1 MSLLSALSSRSR
13 RWFKAPQHLFDHL
26 SFRTKFV
33 VIGMVLAGPLSTLVG
48 FVASRYDQ
56 RVDNAQARE
65 SALLRSS
72 HLRDL
77 AVALAVH
84 RGLSARI
91 LAGEEGASAE
101 LVGQQKRVDRLLN
114 EALESIPPEQWRTA
128 NPAQGPALV
137 TEVHD
142 LMRLS
147 DPGQPERNFNRHNA
161 VIDAL
166 LNLNARVGVGPDL
179 GTDDHHEAALLH
191 LAFQQLPMLLE
202 ALGRQRGWGSAVL
215 TQEAYTDADLTRYML
230 YAGGAAQQ
238 LEVTQSARE
247 ALGQTDALLAR
258 PGHPVPLTLALNEAD
273 IFSQRSM
280 AIVMARQGGAA
291 AAARHF
297 REGSAAI
304 NRLAEVTTTFSELL
318 LTRARRDLQA
328 AQHGRTVSL
337 LVMGLVALAL
347 LLMYRGFERST
358 VLRLRDLQRA
368 SRRLADGQFNDRVQV
383 VGSDEI
389 ARLSGALDD
398 MRQRLQNAVRERADA
413 LAAHAASRAKTEFLA
428 RWSHDLRTPLAAVLG
443 FADMLLTRTAPAL
456 SEAQREDVMHIR
468 EAGEH
473 LLALVNDVLAVA
485 SVDARE
491 VEAVRQRDEAVAIG
505 PLIASAVHLV
515 QAQARTAGVLL
526 EWPRE
531 QGILSPDWVRGDRT
545 RLLQVL
551 ANLLS
556 NAIKYNQAGGHVR
569 LLWSAEGA
577 QVRIAVE
584 DDGCGIAEEDLP
596 RLFQPFE
603 RLVTPDPGIEGLGL
617 GLSNVKRLLEA
628 MGGSVEVHS
637 RLGEGSRFTVS
648 LQRMAPPVP
657 APSPGP
663 QALPPAPPL
672 QGHILYVEDDET
684 NVLLLQAM
692 LAAEPGLEV
701 TVCRDG
707 GQALACRHAPDLWII
722 DGQLPDMDGVDLLKQ
737 LQRRT
742 GPAPRAVMFSADAL
756 PCRREQALEAGFID
770 LWVKPM
776 GRDELLLRL
785 RQLMSRPRPEGQ
797 GVSAAPLAQ

>member
-1 MSLLSALSSRSR
+1 MSLLSALSLRSR
-13 RWFKAPQHLFDHL
+13 RWIKAPQHLFDHL

-56 RVDNAQARE
+56 RVDQAQARE

-77 AVALAVH
+77 ALALAVH

-91 LAGEEGASAE
+91 LAGEEGASTE
-101 LVGQQKRVDRLLN
+101 LVQQQKQVDRLLH
-114 EALESIPPEQWRTA
+114 EAQESIPADQWRTA
-128 NPAQGPALV
+128 DPPRGPSLV

-147 DPGQPERNFNRHNA
+147 DPGQPERNFRRHNA

-179 GTDDHHEAALLH
+179 GPDGHRESALLH

-215 TQEAYTDADLTRYML
+215 TQEAYADEDISRYMM

-247 ALGQTDALLAR
+247 ALAETDQLLAR
-258 PGHPVPLTLALNEAD
+258 PDQPAPLSAALNEAD
-273 IFSQRSM
+273 IFTQRSM
-280 AIVMARQGGAA
+280 TMVMGHEGGTAA
-291 AAARHF
+291 AAEHF
-297 REGSAAI
+297 REGSFAI
-304 NRLAEVTTTFSELL
+304 NRLAEVTTTFSSLL
-318 LTRARRDLQA
+318 MAHSQQDLAA
-328 AQHGRTVSL
+328 AQRGRAGSL
-337 LVMGLVALAL
+337 LGMGLVVLIL
-347 LLMYRGFERST
+347 LLIYRGFERST

-389 ARLSGALDD
+389 ARLSAALDD
-398 MRQRLQNAVRERADA
+398 MRQRLQNAVRERAEA
-413 LAAHAASRAKTEFLA
+413 LAGHEAARAKTEFLA

-443 FADMLLTRTAPAL
+443 FADMLLTRQAPAL

-485 SVDARE
+485 SLDARDSI
-491 VEAVRQRDEAVAIG
+491 RQRDDAVPIG
-505 PLIASAVHLV
+505 PLVASAVHLV
-515 QAQARTAGVLL
+515 QAQARTAGVQL

-531 QGILSPDWVRGDRT
+531 QGVLTPDWVRGDRT

-569 LLWSAEGA
+569 LQWQAEGA
-577 QVRIAVE
+577 RVSIAVE

-603 RLVTPDPGIEGLGL
+603 RLATPDPGIEGLGL

-628 MGGSVEVHS
+628 MGGSVTVHS

-648 LQRMAPPVP
+648 LQRMAPPVT
-657 APSPGP
+657 AASQLPS
-663 QALPPAPPL
+663 ALPPAPAL
-672 QGHILYVEDDET
+672 HARITYVEDDET

-701 TVCRDG
+701 TVCHDG
-707 GQALACRHAPDLWII
+707 AQALASPTIADLWII

-737 LQRRT
+737 LRRRP
-742 GPAPRAVMFSADAL
+742 GPPPRAVMFSADAL
-756 PCRREQALEAGFID
+756 PCRRDQALDAGFID

-785 RQLMSRPRPEGQ
+785 RQLLSRPRPEGQ

>member
-1 MSLLSALSSRSR
+1 
-13 RWFKAPQHLFDHL
+13 
-26 SFRTKFV
+26 
-33 VIGMVLAGPLSTLVG
+33 
-48 FVASRYDQ
+48 
-56 RVDNAQARE
+56 
-65 SALLRSS
+65 
-72 HLRDL
+72 
-77 AVALAVH
+77 
-84 RGLSARI
+84 
-91 LAGEEGASAE
+91 
-101 LVGQQKRVDRLLN
+101 
-114 EALESIPPEQWRTA
+114 
-128 NPAQGPALV
+128 
-137 TEVHD
+137 
-142 LMRLS
+142 
-147 DPGQPERNFNRHNA
+147 
-161 VIDAL
+161 
-166 LNLNARVGVGPDL
+166 
-179 GTDDHHEAALLH
+179 
-191 LAFQQLPMLLE
+191 
-202 ALGRQRGWGSAVL
+202 
-215 TQEAYTDADLTRYML
+215 
-230 YAGGAAQQ
+230 
-238 LEVTQSARE
+238 
-247 ALGQTDALLAR
+247 
-258 PGHPVPLTLALNEAD
+258 
-273 IFSQRSM
+273 
-280 AIVMARQGGAA
+280 
-291 AAARHF
+291 
-297 REGSAAI
+297 
-304 NRLAEVTTTFSELL
+304 
-318 LTRARRDLQA
+318 
-328 AQHGRTVSL
+328 VSL

-491 VEAVRQRDEAVAIG
+491 VESVRQRDEAVAIG

-603 RLVTPDPGIEGLGL
+603 RLATPDPGIEGLGL

-657 APSPGP
+657 APSPARRRCPRAAAAGP
-663 QALPPAPPL
+663 HPLCGRRRNQCPAAAGHAGRRAGPGGDRLPRRRPGA
-672 QGHILYVEDDET
+672 G
-684 NVLLLQAM
+684 LQACPGP
-692 LAAEPGLEV
+692 LDHRWSAARHGRRGPA
-701 TVCRDG
+701 
-707 GQALACRHAPDLWII
+707 QATAAAH
-722 DGQLPDMDGVDLLKQ
+722 
-737 LQRRT
+737 